1 MLRLQ
6 WTAEEVTRLQDLR
19 RHHPNPRV
27 RRKAE
32 AVYLKSLNLPHHEIA
47 RIVGVTEKTARSYL
61 QAYAAGGIDAL
72 SAVVRR
78 NHQSALYDH
87 VDTIR
92 AAFTDQP
99 PATIN
104 EAVARIETLTG
115 LRRSPTQVRDFVNKT
130 GLSGARPGKS
140 RPKRTPRFK
149 ETSSITR

>member
-72 SAVVRR
+72 SAGLIRVRCVTTSTR
-78 NHQSALYDH
+78 FGPPLRTNRRPPLMKPWPAL
-87 VDTIR
+87 
-92 AAFTDQP
+92 
-99 PATIN
+99 
-104 EAVARIETLTG
+104 
-115 LRRSPTQVRDFVNKT
+115 
-130 GLSGARPGKS
+130 RP
-140 RPKRTPRFK
+140 
-149 ETSSITR
+149 